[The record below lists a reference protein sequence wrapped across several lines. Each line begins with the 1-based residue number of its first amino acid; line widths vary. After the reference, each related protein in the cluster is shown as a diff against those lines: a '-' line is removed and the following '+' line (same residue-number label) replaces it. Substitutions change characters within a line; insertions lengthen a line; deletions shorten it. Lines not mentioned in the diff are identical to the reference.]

1 VIRVYAALLL
11 IGAIHH
17 ERRASTARLS
27 LQVPQV
33 LPVRAKVGGSISDPQ
48 SVQSGVVVS
57 VVCCLSIQ
65 AIEVLLDEIFIG
77 KVSRFGL
84 KLSGI
89 SVLEPQRLIG
99 LGVGVD
105 LVRPSVAM
113 RYDCETLGWGG
124 KCHRH
129 IYVLS
134 WLVGEN

>member
-1 VIRVYAALLL
+1 M
-11 IGAIHH
+11 GAIHH

-27 LQVPQV
+27 LQVAQV

-48 SVQSGVVVS
+48 SVQSGVVVGG
-57 VVCCLSIQ
+57 V
-65 AIEVLLDEIFIG
+65 FIG
-77 KVSRFGL
+77 KVSTFGL

-105 LVRPSVAM
+105 FIGPSVAM